1 MKKRSNEQS
10 LTEALDRLVDAFGMR
25 ERMDELDI
33 TTAWDKLVG
42 PMVARHTVTVRL
54 KEGRLRVRVDSAPL
68 RHELSYMREALKEVL
83 NHRAG
88 RTVVEEIILE

>member
-1 MKKRSNEQS
+1 VKKRSNEQS

-54 KEGRLRVRVDSAPL
+54 RGGRLRVRVDSAPL